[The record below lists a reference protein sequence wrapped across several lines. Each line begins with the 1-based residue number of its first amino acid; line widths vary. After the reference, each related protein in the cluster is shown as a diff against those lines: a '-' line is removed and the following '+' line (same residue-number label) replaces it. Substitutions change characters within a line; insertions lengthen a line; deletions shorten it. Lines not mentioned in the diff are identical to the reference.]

1 MSGGPMVAGSSAE
14 VSFTEKAWDDI
25 AGWREAVEVMPFIR
39 ALSDGTLPADAFAFY
54 LTQDAAYLTDF
65 SRVLSIASAI
75 APSPA
80 AQAFYASSAHIA
92 LEVESAL
99 HRDWLASQ
107 PAVEEE
113 VSPVTVA
120 YTNHLLATGA
130 TGSYALVVAAVLPCY
145 WLYAH
150 IADVI
155 VAKAG
160 EAKAG
165 DLTGHPYARWI
176 STYADPAFQ
185 ESART
190 ACRFADD
197 AAAGADTATRDR
209 MLTAFARSSAYEYLF
224 FDQAINRPRW
234 PTPPGVASH

>member
-1 MSGGPMVAGSSAE
+1 MVAGSSAE
-14 VSFTEKAWDDI
+14 VSFTEQAWDDI

-39 ALSDGTLPADAFAFY
+39 ALSDGTLPAEAFAFY
-54 LTQDAAYLTDF
+54 LTQDAAYLTEF
-65 SRVLSIASAI
+65 SRALSIASAI
-75 APSPA
+75 APIPA
-80 AQAFYASSAHIA
+80 AQAFYASSAHVA
-92 LEVESAL
+92 LEVESTL

-107 PAVEEE
+107 PAVDQE

-120 YTNHLLATGA
+120 YTNHLLAAGA

-155 VAKAG
+155 VT
-160 EAKAG
+160 KAG

-197 AAAGADTATRDR
+197 AATGADAATRER
-209 MLTAFARSSAYEYLF
+209 MLTAFTRSSAYEYLF

-234 PTPPGVASH
+234 PTPPGIASR

>member
-1 MSGGPMVAGSSAE
+1 MVAGLSAE
-14 VSFTEKAWDDI
+14 VSFTEQAWDDI

-54 LTQDAAYLTDF
+54 LAQDAAYLTEF

-75 APSPA
+75 APNAA
-80 AQAFYASSAHIA
+80 AQSFYASSAHVA

-107 PAVEEE
+107 PAVDQE
-113 VSPVTVA
+113 VAPVTVA
-120 YTNHLLATGA
+120 YTNHLLAAGA

-160 EAKAG
+160 

-190 ACRFADD
+190 ACLLADD
-197 AAAGADTATRDR
+197 AAAGVDTATRDR
-209 MLTAFARSSAYEYLF
+209 MLTAFARSSTYEYWF
-224 FDQAINRPRW
+224 FDQAISRPRW
-234 PTPPGVASH
+234 PTPPGVASR